1 MKRQTVEKD
10 NRGDDGGRRLKGIA
24 RRKSEAHVR
33 RRNEG
38 ADEET
43 GRGDIKSGPPK
54 LRRNGG
60 SSSSRHP

>member
-1 MKRQTVEKD
+1 MMEGEGRAKRH
-10 NRGDDGGRRLKGIA
+10 
-24 RRKSEAHVR
+24 RKSEPRVR

-60 SSSSRHP
+60 SSSSRHS